1 MVTNLHWIFDI
12 LLVTLTLAFAGLAY
26 WRYRRKVAQP
36 LEMLVE
42 TITEF
47 SVDPTVLA
55 PIPKE
60 VTTSPALRSAARAL
74 EELQR
79 STLREL
85 RQRERLTDLGV
96 GVAKI
101 NHDIRHSISTGMLVM
116 DRVLETQD
124 PRIRRAATI
133 VKASLENAEVLCNTM
148 SDYIIEPNV
157 AEPVNFDIAS
167 LVQDVAEFEDIHIDY
182 HGPDEIIMDPS
193 MLQRMLGNLAMNA
206 KRADA
211 TKIDIDIWKAG
222 KLAVIDVEDNGKGIP
237 EDVQVGLFKAFSG
250 NATGTGLGLSIVR
263 DLAVAQGGNVRLAHS
278 KPGATI
284 FRISL
289 PSAILGDKEHKLL
302 ASKST
307 N

>member
-1 MVTNLHWIFDI
+1 MTNINWLVDI
-12 LLVTLTLAFAGLAY
+12 ALIAVVFLFAGYAY
-26 WRYRRKVAQP
+26 WRYRRLVVRP
-36 LEMLVE
+36 LDLLVE
-42 TITEF
+42 TINEF
-47 SVDPTVLA
+47 SVDPTVVA
-55 PIPKE
+55 PIPRE
-60 VTTSPALRSAARAL
+60 VSASPALRNAAMAL
-74 EELQR
+74 EELQH

-133 VKASLENAEVLCNTM
+133 VKASLENAGVLCNTM
-148 SDYIIEPNV
+148 SNYIIEPNV
-157 AEPVNFDIAS
+157 AEPVNFDVAS
-167 LVQDVAEFEDIHIDY
+167 LIQDVAEFENISIDY
-182 HGPDEIIMDPS
+182 HGPEQIIMDPS

-237 EDVQVGLFKAFSG
+237 EEIQLTLFKAFSG
-250 NATGTGLGLSIVR
+250 KASGSGLGLSIVR
-263 DLAVAQGGNVRLAHS
+263 DLAVAQGGNIRLTYS

-284 FRISL
+284 FRISM
-289 PSAILGDKEHKLL
+289 PSAILGNTEQNRL
-302 ASKST
+302 AKAAA